1 MKDDSMIG
9 LGFDSVLF
17 FFFFFFF
24 PTGDAITNN
33 TAKEGCSEIVMVI
46 NSKAAL
52 FVSRR

>member
-1 MKDDSMIG
+1 MIG

-17 FFFFFFF
+17 FSA
-24 PTGDAITNN
+24 GDTLTNN
-33 TAKEGCSEIVMVI
+33 IAKEGCSEIVTVI

>member
-1 MKDDSMIG
+1 MKDDNMIG
-9 LGFDSVLF
+9 LGFDSV
-17 FFFFFFF
+17 FFFFFF

-33 TAKEGCSEIVMVI
+33 IAKEGCSKIVTVI